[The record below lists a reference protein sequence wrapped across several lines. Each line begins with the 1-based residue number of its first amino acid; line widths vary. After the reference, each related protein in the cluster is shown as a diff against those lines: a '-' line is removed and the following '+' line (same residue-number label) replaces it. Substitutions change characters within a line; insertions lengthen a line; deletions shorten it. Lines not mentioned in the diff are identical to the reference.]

1 MLNVQTVVWLL
12 LNGQVTIWEYFFV
25 QDVLLFTGEI
35 LKIFSIKYLN
45 ICRSM
50 GAHISKIKHLKL
62 DQWEDAQVTR
72 MKEVGNLNSKLK
84 YEQWVPPSYRRV
96 GKV

>member
-1 MLNVQTVVWLL
+1 
-12 LNGQVTIWEYFFV
+12 
-25 QDVLLFTGEI
+25 
-35 LKIFSIKYLN
+35 
-45 ICRSM
+45 M

-84 YEQWVPPSYRRV
+84 YEQWVPPSYR
-96 GKV
+96 KVDKVI

>member
-1 MLNVQTVVWLL
+1 
-12 LNGQVTIWEYFFV
+12 
-25 QDVLLFTGEI
+25 
-35 LKIFSIKYLN
+35 
-45 ICRSM
+45 M

-84 YEQWVPPSYRRV
+84 YEQWVPPSYR
-96 GKV
+96 KVDKVKKRQILTADEPF